1 MKNDRPVK
9 SIGEIS
15 SNLYP
20 HLKIT
25 AEEFPRMLVT
35 RKIEDDDSD
44 YYGAFLPKT
53 ALRITIDLIQRTF
66 RLRRCDIE
74 IDGSFNVPCTQF
86 YERRCLAPC
95 VASLCGKGRYRE
107 MVDLVRLFLANRRA
121 EFLAAAYEKVDALA
135 EDLNFEEAAVMRDLI
150 ASIESSWEE
159 KRFAIW
165 LDDTVDSYA
174 VDRSTTLKVFL
185 VTQRGRRPLGR
196 KVFSLHTSDA
206 GKALHNIID
215 TFYQRHLPKEIRV
228 LDDFEERVE
237 LGQDLSLRFG
247 KKVRI
252 AAVDPEYRRMSTAF
266 ALTEA
271 LTESEIDAARP
282 QATPVELMHEIQIA
296 FGLPGLP
303 QQIEAFDAAHIS
315 ATSFSAACSVA
326 MGGKTASSEYSFEV
340 ATEKSE
346 LASLASI
353 AAKRIA
359 RDRPDLVLVDGGKPQ
374 MSAVLATIGQLATE
388 TSVIAAVKPKG
399 KHSEISHFL
408 TPEGETIPFTPSN
421 AGHNFL
427 KLLRDDAHF
436 LANQVHRDLRDM
448 AHHYELAAM
457 LPSINEAARRQLLSN
472 AGSLKKIQEM
482 GQKDLKAIFDAETS
496 ARIVEDL
503 ENFRKG
509 NFAAV
514 LPLIVPLRDAVE
526 GGGAEDIRPLSTKR

>member
-9 SIGEIS
+9 SIEEIS

-35 RKIEDDDSD
+35 RKIEDDGAD
-44 YYGAFLPKT
+44 YHGAFLPKT

-174 VDRSTTLKVFL
+174 VDRSESVNIFL
-185 VTQRGRRPLGR
+185 VTQRGRRALGR
-196 KVFSLHTSDA
+196 KVFSLHTSDV
-206 GKALHNIID
+206 GKALYNIID
-215 TFYQRHLPKEIRV
+215 TFYPRHIPKEIRV
-228 LDDFEERVE
+228 LDDFEHRVE

-247 KKVRI
+247 RKVRI
-252 AAVDPEYRRMSTAF
+252 VAIDSEDRRMSTAF

-271 LTESEIDAARP
+271 LSESEIDAARP
-282 QATPVELMHEIQIA
+282 QATPAETMEKIQIA
-296 FGLPGLP
+296 FGLSRLP
-303 QQIEAFDAAHIS
+303 EKIEAFDAAHIS
-315 ATSFSAACSVA
+315 EPSFSAAYSVA
-326 MGGKTASSEYSFEV
+326 LGGKTASGEYSFEV
-340 ATEKSE
+340 AAEQSE

-359 RDRPDLVLVDGGKPQ
+359 RDRPDLVVVDGGKPQ
-374 MSAVLATIGQLATE
+374 MNAVLAAIGQLATGAQ
-388 TSVIAAVKPKG
+388 VIAAVKPKG

-408 TPEGETIPFTPSN
+408 MPEGENVLFDPSN

-427 KLLRDDAHF
+427 KRLRDDAHF

-457 LPSINEAARRQLLSN
+457 LPSTNEWARRRLLSN

-482 GQKDLKAIFDAETS
+482 SERDLEAIFDGETS
-496 ARIVEDL
+496 AGIVENL
-503 ENFRKG
+503 ENYRKG
-509 NFAAV
+509 NFTPV
-514 LPLIVPLRDAVE
+514 LPLIVPLRDSAE
-526 GGGAEDIRPLSTKR
+526 GGGAEDIRPLSSKR